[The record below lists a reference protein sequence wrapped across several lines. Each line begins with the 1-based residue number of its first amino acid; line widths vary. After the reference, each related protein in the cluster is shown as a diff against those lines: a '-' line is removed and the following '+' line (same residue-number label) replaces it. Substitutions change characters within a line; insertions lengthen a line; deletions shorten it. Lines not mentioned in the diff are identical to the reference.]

1 MTVFIKHYD
10 SHRKAL
16 MFSRF

>member
-1 MTVFIKHYD
+1 MKVFIKHDD